1 MNKRADFFP
10 MGEVLSRCA
19 LPRAPLIGRFRCLF
33 VLRGEVI
40 DYHFISERIM
50 VRINGFDDRYASR
63 FRCRLE

>member
-33 VLRGEVI
+33 MLRVG
-40 DYHFISERIM
+40 Y
-50 VRINGFDDRYASR
+50 
-63 FRCRLE
+63 RLSFYFGANYGAYKWV